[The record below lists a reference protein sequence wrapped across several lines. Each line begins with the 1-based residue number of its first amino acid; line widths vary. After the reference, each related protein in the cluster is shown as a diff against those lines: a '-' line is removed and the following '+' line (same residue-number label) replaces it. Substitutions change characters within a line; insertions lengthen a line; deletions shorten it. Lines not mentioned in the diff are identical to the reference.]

1 MNSGTRCAM
10 RHRQTGGAP
19 RTSFGRSMRGVAIV
33 ELALVL
39 PVLLILVLG
48 VIDFARA
55 IQFNNILVHMTR
67 EGANLAAR
75 TTEEPSYIL
84 KALMDTATPMEMNTD
99 GMMYITQVMGDAS
112 GNARL
117 VAQYR
122 PTSGGKLSLPSKL
135 TTCNGGWSSGKCEPR
150 GTAPIVPLPNGVRL
164 NNGETV
170 YAVESMYDYTLLTR
184 FVIQSLPQLYSLTI
198 L

>member
-1 MNSGTRCAM
+1 MRPDGLRGMGTIRIPPFRFLRRRA
-10 RHRQTGGAP
+10 
-19 RTSFGRSMRGVAIV
+19 RGVAAV

-39 PVLLILVLG
+39 PLLLLLALG
-48 VIDFARA
+48 VIDFSRA
-55 IQFNNILVHMTR
+55 IQFNNVLVHLTR

-75 TTEEPSYIL
+75 TTEQPAYIL
-84 KALMDTATPMEMNTD
+84 KALMDTATPLEMNSA
-99 GMMYITQVMGDAS
+99 GMMYISKFEGRPD
-112 GNARL
+112 GRARL

-122 PTSGGKLSLPSKL
+122 PPSGGKGSLTSGLVQCNGSWSAGTCTPNGTQVVSLPV
-135 TTCNGGWSSGKCEPR
+135 
-150 GTAPIVPLPNGVRL
+150 AL

-184 FVIQSLPQLYSLTI
+184 YVVPTLPTLHSLTI